1 MIKKKVVIVSDAL
14 APWHK
19 GGKEERYEQ
28 LVKNFQSD
36 EIEIIF
42 ASMKWWQGKDPQGY
56 VSICP
61 RISMYNSDGGRSVWQ
76 SIRFAIACLK
86 VYRMKPDLIEC
97 DQIPFLQIFTLWFV
111 AKLRRIPMTVTWHEV
126 WGLQYWQEYAPRIAR
141 FASVCEKLTI
151 RLPDRIIANS
161 EFTANRLRAFG
172 VTNNRI
178 FVIENKL
185 DIEFMEKASTD
196 LAGYQIL
203 FAGRLIAHKRV
214 DILLKA
220 MEILKLE
227 HPNVCLG
234 IIGGGPESK
243 TLKQIAFDLK
253 IEGNVKFLG
262 EISQH
267 EDVIGI
273 MKKSEIFVS
282 ASEREGYGQSVLE
295 ALYLGLNVIVAD
307 CPNNAAI
314 KIVNNSRQGIV
325 LKENIPQLYA
335 DTISELLTKQKSEP
349 FPNFKLYSE
358 TLSSLYLHEW
368 KEMLSCINH

>member
-28 LVKNFQSD
+28 LAKHFQSD
-36 EIEIIF
+36 DIEIIF
-42 ASMKWWQGKDPQGY
+42 ATMKWWQGKDPQGY

-76 SIRFAIACLK
+76 SIRFAIACVK
-86 VYRMKPDLIEC
+86 VYKLKPDLIEC

-126 WGLQYWQEYAPRIAR
+126 WGIKYWQEYAPKIAR
-141 FASVCEKLTI
+141 FAAICEKLTM
-151 RLPDRIIANS
+151 RLPNRIIANS

-172 VTNNRI
+172 VTNNRLV
-178 FVIENKL
+178 VIENKL

-214 DILLKA
+214 DILLRSV
-220 MEILKLE
+220 EILKSK

-234 IIGGGPESK
+234 IIGGGPESNS
-243 TLKQIAFDLK
+243 LKQIASDLK
-253 IEGNVKFLG
+253 IEDNVEFLG
-262 EISQH
+262 EISKH

-307 CPNNAAI
+307 NPNNAAV
-314 KIVNNSRQGIV
+314 KIVNNNQHGIV
-325 LKENIPQLYA
+325 LKESKPQLYA
-335 DTISELLTKQKSEP
+335 ETVNDLLTNQKTKP
-349 FPNFKLYSE
+349 LLNFKLDAE

-368 KEMLSCINH
+368 FGLLK